1 MRLKGKVAV
10 VTGAG
15 SGFGAGIARRFA
27 QEDAKL
33 IVNDINAQGGARVA
47 KEVGGEFVQA
57 DVTKAADWAKL
68 VAAATAKFGRL
79 DVVVNNAGWTHRRK
93 PYLEVT
99 EAEFDK
105 VYAVNVKSIYLSAL
119 HALPVIVFSNLT
131 RPGAVEEA
139 WEAGATLVLSKFN
152 TSPKQVLA
160 SVNATLAASSGEAQG
175 TLVIDLSPGSS
186 LPTPS
191 AGDDAARG
199 HILLVEASSDLNTLM
214 AFLLRQDGHQVT
226 GVKRSV
232 EALQQVSAQ
241 SFDLFLLA
249 QNSPDSGGLSLCK
262 QLRQSHVDRPIVIYS
277 TAALFLE
284 QQEGLRA
291 GATAYLVKPED
302 LFNVGQI
309 ASDLLS
315 SRPARPRI
323 QAA

>member
-1 MRLKGKVAV
+1 MKTIV
-10 VTGAG
+10 VV
-15 SGFGAGIARRFA
+15 
-27 QEDAKL
+27 EDQSVL
-33 IVNDINAQGGARVA
+33 
-47 KEVGGEFVQA
+47 
-57 DVTKAADWAKL
+57 
-68 VAAATAKFGRL
+68 ATAYRNKFRGEGFSVEVAL
-79 DVVVNNAGWTHRRK
+79 DGEQGFDLVTRVRPDLVLLDLQLPKMSGLELLRK
-93 PYLEVT
+93 LRSDP
-99 EAEFDK
+99 
-105 VYAVNVKSIYLSAL
+105 AL

>member
-1 MRLKGKVAV
+1 MQTIV
-10 VTGAG
+10 VV
-15 SGFGAGIARRFA
+15 
-27 QEDAKL
+27 EDQSVL
-33 IVNDINAQGGARVA
+33 
-47 KEVGGEFVQA
+47 
-57 DVTKAADWAKL
+57 
-68 VAAATAKFGRL
+68 ATAYRNKFRGEGFSVEVAL
-79 DVVVNNAGWTHRRK
+79 DGEQGFDLVTRVRPDLVLLDLQLPKMSGLELLRK
-93 PYLEVT
+93 LRSDP
-99 EAEFDK
+99 
-105 VYAVNVKSIYLSAL
+105 AL